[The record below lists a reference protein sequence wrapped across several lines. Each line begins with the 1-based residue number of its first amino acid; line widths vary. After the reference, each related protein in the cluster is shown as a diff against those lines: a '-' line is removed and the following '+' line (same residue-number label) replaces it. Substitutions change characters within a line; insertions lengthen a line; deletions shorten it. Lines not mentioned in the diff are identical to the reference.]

1 MCKIMDQKKKHW
13 ENVFQTKT
21 PQEVSWTEAYP
32 KKSIEL
38 IQSFNLDKSL
48 SIIDIGGGDSLL
60 VDALLEL
67 GFTDLTVLDISEK
80 ALERAQKRLG
90 ERAQYI
96 HWIESDILD
105 FNPTKNYT
113 LWHDRASFHF
123 LTASRDIKKYTEIVT
138 QSYAKHLVI
147 GTFSTSGPEKCSG
160 LLITQYDCKKLKN
173 CFSSSYNQVDCIEIK
188 HITPFN
194 SKQDFIFS
202 RFNMEG
208 LI

>member
-1 MCKIMDQKKKHW
+1 MCKIMDQKKKYW
-13 ENVFQTKT
+13 ENIFQTKT

-32 KKSIEL
+32 KRSIEL
-38 IQSFNLDKSL
+38 IQSFNLDKSA

-67 GFTDLTVLDISEK
+67 GFTNLSVLDISGK

-96 HWIESDILD
+96 HWIESDIID

-123 LTASRDIKKYTEIVT
+123 LTYPRDIQKYTEIVT
-138 QSYAKHLVI
+138 QSNAKHLVI

-160 LLITQYDCKKLKN
+160 LLITQYDCEKLKN
-173 CFSSSYNQVDCIEIK
+173 CFSSSYNQVDCIEIE

>member
-1 MCKIMDQKKKHW
+1 MDPKKKHW

-32 KKSIEL
+32 KRSIEL
-38 IQSFNLDKSL
+38 IQSFNLDKSA

-67 GFTDLTVLDISEK
+67 DFTNLSVLDISGK

-90 ERAQYI
+90 ERARYI
-96 HWIESDILD
+96 HWIESDIID

-123 LTASRDIKKYTEIVT
+123 LTDSSDIQKYTEIVT
-138 QSYAKHLVI
+138 QSNAKHLVI
-147 GTFSTSGPEKCSG
+147 GTFSTYGPEKCSG

-173 CFSSSYNQVDCIEIK
+173 CFSSSYNQVDCIEIE

-202 RFNMEG
+202 RFNIEG

>member
-1 MCKIMDQKKKHW
+1 MDQKKKHW

-32 KKSIEL
+32 EKSIEL
-38 IQSFNLDKSL
+38 IQSFNLDKSS

-80 ALERAQKRLG
+80 ALKRAQKRLG

-173 CFSSSYNQVDCIEIK
+173 CFSSYYNQVDCIEIK

>member
-1 MCKIMDQKKKHW
+1 MDPKKKHW

-32 KKSIEL
+32 KRSIEL
-38 IQSFNLDKSL
+38 IQSFNLDKSA
-48 SIIDIGGGDSLL
+48 SIIDIGGGDSQL

-67 GFTDLTVLDISEK
+67 DFTNLSVLDISGK

-90 ERAQYI
+90 ERARYI
-96 HWIESDILD
+96 HWIESDIID

-123 LTASRDIKKYTEIVT
+123 LTDSSDIQKYTEIVT
-138 QSYAKHLVI
+138 QSNAKHLVI
-147 GTFSTSGPEKCSG
+147 GTFSTYGPEKCSG

-173 CFSSSYNQVDCIEIK
+173 CFSSSYNQVDCIEIE

-202 RFNMEG
+202 RFNIEG

>member
-38 IQSFNLDKSL
+38 IQSFNLDKSA

-67 GFTDLTVLDISEK
+67 GFTDLSVLDISGK
-80 ALERAQKRLG
+80 ALRRAQKRLG

-138 QSYAKHLVI
+138 QSNAKHLVI

-173 CFSSSYNQVDCIEIK
+173 CFSSSYNQLDCIEIK

>member
-13 ENVFQTKT
+13 ENVYQTKT

-38 IQSFNLDKSL
+38 IQSFNLDKSA

-67 GFTDLTVLDISEK
+67 GFTDLSVLDISEK
-80 ALERAQKRLG
+80 ALKRAQKRLG

-123 LTASRDIKKYTEIVT
+123 LTALRDIQKYTKIVT
-138 QSYAKHLVI
+138 QSNAKHLVI

-173 CFSSSYNQVDCIEIK
+173 CFSSSYNQVDCIKIK

>member
-1 MCKIMDQKKKHW
+1 MDPKKKHW

-32 KKSIEL
+32 KRSIEL
-38 IQSFNLDKSL
+38 IQSFNLDKSA

-67 GFTDLTVLDISEK
+67 GFTNLSVLDISGK

-90 ERAQYI
+90 EQSQYI
-96 HWIESDILD
+96 HWIESDIID

-123 LTASRDIKKYTEIVT
+123 LTDSSDIQKYTEIVT
-138 QSYAKHLVI
+138 QSNAKHLVI
-147 GTFSTSGPEKCSG
+147 GTFSTYGPEKCSG

-173 CFSSSYNQVDCIEIK
+173 CFSSSYNQVDCIEIE

-202 RFNMEG
+202 RFNIEG

>member
-1 MCKIMDQKKKHW
+1 MDPKKKHW

-32 KKSIEL
+32 KRSIEL
-38 IQSFNLDKSL
+38 IQSFNLDKSA

-67 GFTDLTVLDISEK
+67 GFTNLSVLDISGK

-90 ERAQYI
+90 ERSQYI
-96 HWIESDILD
+96 HWIESDIID

-123 LTASRDIKKYTEIVT
+123 LTASSDIQKYTEIVT
-138 QSYAKHLVI
+138 QSNAKHLVI
-147 GTFSTSGPEKCSG
+147 GTFSTYGPEKCSG

-173 CFSSSYNQVDCIEIK
+173 CFSSSYNQLDCIEIE

-202 RFNMEG
+202 RFNIEG

>member
-1 MCKIMDQKKKHW
+1 MDPKKKHW

-32 KKSIEL
+32 KRSIEL
-38 IQSFNLDKSL
+38 IQSFNLDKSA
-48 SIIDIGGGDSLL
+48 SIIDIGGGDSQL

-67 GFTDLTVLDISEK
+67 DFTNLSVLDISGK

-90 ERAQYI
+90 ERARYI
-96 HWIESDILD
+96 HWIESDIID

-123 LTASRDIKKYTEIVT
+123 LTASSDIQKYTEIVT
-138 QSYAKHLVI
+138 QSNAKHLVI
-147 GTFSTSGPEKCSG
+147 GTFSTYGPEKCSG

-173 CFSSSYNQVDCIEIK
+173 CFSSSYNQVDCIEIE

-202 RFNMEG
+202 RFNIEG

>member
-1 MCKIMDQKKKHW
+1 MDPKKKHW

-32 KKSIEL
+32 KRSIEL
-38 IQSFNLDKSL
+38 IQSFNLDKSA

-67 GFTDLTVLDISEK
+67 GFTNLSVLDISGK

-90 ERAQYI
+90 EQSQYI
-96 HWIESDILD
+96 HWIESDIID

-123 LTASRDIKKYTEIVT
+123 LTASSDIQKYTEIVT
-138 QSYAKHLVI
+138 QSNAKHLVI
-147 GTFSTSGPEKCSG
+147 GTFSTYGPEKCSG
-160 LLITQYDCKKLKN
+160 LLITKYDCKKLKN
-173 CFSSSYNQVDCIEIK
+173 CFSSSYNQLDCIEIE

-202 RFNMEG
+202 RFNIEG